1 VSSLLI
7 DTTAT
12 DTKEQTA
19 SPDTRAGGKNLRFL
33 EKVFRFFYVS
43 KGFL

>member
-1 VSSLLI
+1 VSSFLI

-19 SPDTRAGGKNLRFL
+19 SPDTRAGGKKPRFFGKSFQVFLRF
-33 EKVFRFFYVS
+33 
-43 KGFL
+43 